1 MLTVFASYL
10 SINILKGVHA
20 NTSNYLKFIGADDR
34 WLDFQSPT
42 LRKGY
47 AVLRTGAK
55 GIQAASASVDVL
67 PFADTLPVMSERYMK
82 KALCK
87 RNGMQTTT
95 LHRVMYNRSLT
106 GRIYIVG
113 ESVVGLN
120 MSTTTQ

>member
-34 WLDFQSPT
+34 WLDFPSHI
-42 LRKGY
+42 LHKGY

-55 GIQAASASVDVL
+55 GIQAASVDVL
-67 PFADTLPVMSERYMK
+67 PFADSLPVMSERYMK

-87 RNGMQTTT
+87 RNGMQQLLYT
-95 LHRVMYNRSLT
+95 V
-106 GRIYIVG
+106 
-113 ESVVGLN
+113 
-120 MSTTTQ
+120 

>member
-1 MLTVFASYL
+1 M
-10 SINILKGVHA
+10 KGVH
-20 NTSNYLKFIGADDR
+20 TSNNLKFIGADAR
-34 WLDFQSPT
+34 WLDFPSHRPISH
-42 LRKGY
+42 KGY
-47 AVLRTGAK
+47 AVLRTEAK
-55 GIQAASASVDVL
+55 GVQAALVHALS
-67 PFADTLPVMSERYMK
+67 FADSPPVMSERTT